1 MKPYLLAFIALFV
14 LLSSC
19 SMCGRDAPVTEGQLK
34 SYITAI
40 IRLREAGVRLA
51 SGEMPVREGMKGY
64 EIFKK
69 TVTDS
74 GFRSASEFLAVNTRI
89 VAAMTIVESGII
101 AGEAKRSAGKA
112 SEEYW
117 RRFLDDPDIPESA
130 KEQVRKGIEEAGEL
144 ARKGKEEI
152 GRHKEITDPMVE
164 IARKIVDEKTIA
176 LVRKHREELEAAYSG
191 RRR

>member
-1 MKPYLLAFIALFV
+1 MKRYLLAFLAPFV

-19 SMCGRDAPVTEGQLK
+19 SMCGSDAPVTEQTLK
-34 SYITAI
+34 NYITAI
-40 IRLREAGVRLA
+40 GRLREAGVRLA

-74 GFRSASEFLAVNTRI
+74 GFKSVSDFLAVNTRI
-89 VAAMTIVESGII
+89 AAAMTIVESEIY
-101 AGEAKRSAGKA
+101 AGEAKRSAGEM

-117 RRFLDDPDIPESA
+117 KKFLDNPDIPDSA
-130 KEQVRKGIEEAGEL
+130 KDQVRKGIEEARKL
-144 ARKGKEEI
+144 AEKGREEI
-152 GRHKEITDPMVE
+152 GRHKNITDPMVS
-164 IARKIVDEKTIA
+164 IARRIVDMETVA

>member
-19 SMCGRDAPVTEGQLK
+19 SMCGHDAPVTEGQLK

-64 EIFKK
+64 EVFKK
-69 TVTDS
+69 TVTGS
-74 GFRSASEFLAVNTRI
+74 GFRSVSEFLAVNTRI

-117 RRFLDDPDIPESA
+117 
-130 KEQVRKGIEEAGEL
+130 Q
-144 ARKGKEEI
+144 I
-152 GRHKEITDPMVE
+152 GRAHV
-164 IARKIVDEKTIA
+164 
-176 LVRKHREELEAAYSG
+176 
-191 RRR
+191 